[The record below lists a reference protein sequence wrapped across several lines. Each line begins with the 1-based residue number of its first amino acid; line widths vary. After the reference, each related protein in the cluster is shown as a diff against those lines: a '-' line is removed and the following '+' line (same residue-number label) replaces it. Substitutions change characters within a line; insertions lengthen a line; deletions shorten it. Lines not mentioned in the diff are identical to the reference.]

1 MDSPIACRSYRRS
14 CRWPNLGLVSLKSTE
29 RTRKDMAQNTR
40 ILADF
45 FRGTLEQN
53 DMTLGLDEGGNL
65 VLSVKVKP
73 EPVEIKVT
81 DQVQIREEVIAI
93 LKRQAEKK

>member
-1 MDSPIACRSYRRS
+1 
-14 CRWPNLGLVSLKSTE
+14 
-29 RTRKDMAQNTR
+29 MAQNTR